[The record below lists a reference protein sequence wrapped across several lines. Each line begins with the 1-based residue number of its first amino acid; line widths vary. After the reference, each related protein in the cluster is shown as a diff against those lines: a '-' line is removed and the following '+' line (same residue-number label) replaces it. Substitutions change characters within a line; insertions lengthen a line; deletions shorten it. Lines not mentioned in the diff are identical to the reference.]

1 MTDLERVARA
11 IFCAI
16 WTPEMWDD
24 KGFEI
29 ERQESFAEARA
40 AIEALMEPGGVVLGR
55 GAKALARQP
64 YENDFALAYRIHQA
78 MLRAVLEG
86 E

>member
-40 AIEALMEPGGVVLGR
+40 AIEALMEPSDYPVRAGV
-55 GAKALARQP
+55 
-64 YENDFALAYRIHQA
+64 FAQFHGKTVAETFNA

-86 E
+86 R